1 MTRLGTSVQY
11 SQCSVRT
18 FIFWVRCADVVC
30 GRCCVRP
37 VTLSGAVTGSMREGV
52 VESRELDFSEKPV
65 LSMKDVSAVGAAPE
79 RGVSSEI
86 RASSSRAVPTRS
98 TLPSGM
104 AEQLGVSFAA
114 AGLSAETGL
123 PAEKG
128 GLLPGACVSSG
139 FRELDK
145 LLPAGG
151 VRRGSLLEWLP
162 AAVAV
167 HETPPEW
174 TPSKCLTSQPNIRT
188 ARAPSAARAQ
198 ALQGVREGQTH
209 QAAQADR
216 SEQKAPGDQ
225 RARGRSNWNAS
236 EGGSLGSGV
245 VTLAMATA
253 VQVTR
258 TAASEMGAAATVL
271 VVDRS
276 GWFYPPAVMRWL
288 GADRWQVA
296 RGQVQLIVARPS
308 RDDDEIWA
316 IDQALR
322 CAGVGAVVACPSQAV
337 VCSKVM
343 RRWQLAARASG
354 AVGMFVRPWQC
365 WRDPSWAEVRLV
377 TSPLRAS
384 HHAEV
389 SLRRWQIERLS
400 SVLYG
405 EGRSCELSLD
415 LERGVEGLPAARWLP
430 PRQQSLGGE
439 RSRRESACRT
449 AGNEVVVLQTPGS
462 LGQEGASGE
471 AVGGVVRVSATP
483 GDLSAGGAVSV
494 RAALGS
500 VVEGNAALGSV
511 AGGRVVGSRDDSASV
526 CFEQVLRKGKDGVAC
541 RAS

>member
-1 MTRLGTSVQY
+1 ME
-11 SQCSVRT
+11 SQ
-18 FIFWVRCADVVC
+18 
-30 GRCCVRP
+30 
-37 VTLSGAVTGSMREGV
+37 
-52 VESRELDFSEKPV
+52 ELDFSEKPV

-343 RRWQLAARASG
+343 RRWQLAARGSG

-377 TSPLRAS
+377 TSPLRGAS

-500 VVEGNAALGSV
+500 VVKGNAALGSVVEGNAALGSVVEGNAALGSVAGGIAALGSV

>member
-1 MTRLGTSVQY
+1 ME
-11 SQCSVRT
+11 SQ
-18 FIFWVRCADVVC
+18 
-30 GRCCVRP
+30 
-37 VTLSGAVTGSMREGV
+37 
-52 VESRELDFSEKPV
+52 ELDFSEKPV

-188 ARAPSAARAQ
+188 ARVPSATRAQ

-209 QAAQADR
+209 QAAQAAQADR

-511 AGGRVVGSRDDSASV
+511 AEGIAALGSVAGGRVVGSRDDSASV

>member
-1 MTRLGTSVQY
+1 ME
-11 SQCSVRT
+11 SQ
-18 FIFWVRCADVVC
+18 
-30 GRCCVRP
+30 
-37 VTLSGAVTGSMREGV
+37 
-52 VESRELDFSEKPV
+52 ELDFSEKPV

-188 ARAPSAARAQ
+188 ARVPSATRAQ

-500 VVEGNAALGSV
+500 VAEGIAALGSV